1 MRHSLDDLHGDTV
14 VCTLELKTFRSGVM
28 SVGGSVTDYHYAL
41 AMLET
46 AKGILQST
54 LERRKVLTDVPQI
67 VPAYD
72 TALVGTPEEKK
83 LLQARD
89 QLANAMGG

>member
-1 MRHSLDDLHGDTV
+1 MRQTLDDIHGDTV

-54 LERRKVLTDVPQI
+54 LERRKLLTDVPQI

-72 TALVGTPEEKK
+72 TALVGTPHEKA
-83 LLQARD
+83 LLKARD
-89 QLANAMGG
+89 ELSDAM